1 MQGDTIIIEQHHR
14 AAAAEIVPMI
24 LPLIENSKGKFTLT
38 VAGQSGSGKS
48 ETATAIAEKLDELG
62 IKSVIFQQDDYFV
75 YPPRT
80 NDRARREDIGWVGP
94 QEVNLSLLDRHL
106 KAFLTGSAS
115 TVKPLVVYAE
125 DAIRSESMDLG
136 DASVAIA
143 EGTYTT
149 LLNNADIRI
158 FIDRNYE
165 DTRAHREKRKRDAA
179 ELDPFIDNVL
189 LIEHHIIS
197 SHKPR
202 ADIIINADY
211 SVSKTNLPTSGGENE
226 T

>member
-24 LPLIENSKGKFTLT
+24 LPRIENSKGKYTLT

-48 ETATAIAEKLDELG
+48 ETASAIADELAKKN
-62 IKSVIFQQDDYFV
+62 IKTAIFQQDDYFI

-80 NDRARREDIGWVGP
+80 NDRARREDISWVGP

-106 KAFLTGSAS
+106 KAFLSGRDK
-115 TVKPLVVYAE
+115 TVKPLVIYEE
-125 DAIRSESMDLG
+125 DAIRSESMDLQ
-136 DASVAIA
+136 DAQVAIA

-149 LLNNADIRI
+149 LLNNADLRI
-158 FIDRNYE
+158 YIDRDYE
-165 DTRAHREKRKRDAA
+165 ETRAHREKRKRDAA
-179 ELDPFIDNVL
+179 ELDPFIDDVL
-189 LIEHHIIS
+189 VIEHHIIS

-202 ADIIINADY
+202 ANIIINADY
-211 SVSKTNLPTSGGENE
+211 SVAAARL
-226 T
+226 